1 MPLRWPFPSL
11 ISVSFG
17 LRIEYPWGLS
27 ALSVKQ
33 GYKPGFKSRFAHFF
47 SCFFFQKCYLVAGF
61 ELLLG
66 VQFNVV
72 CAALQAAFSLGEL
85 DTDRAQE
92 HATGL
97 PTRTCCKPPSFQAQL
112 GLEWCPEMGNRI
124 CLSRISIFSVELVS
138 QPDIIGGGRRSP
150 EILKKWDLEK
160 RSSSFLALYSLDVE
174 ELIPIC
180 FPYHCICALDLQQ
193 DNQRERFALA
203 GVPTQQALSL
213 SSQKSCPSRLSE
225 NQSPCCLPIIATRTT
240 S

>member
-17 LRIEYPWGLS
+17 LRREYPWGLS
-27 ALSVKQ
+27 ALSVKR
-33 GYKPGFKSRFAHFF
+33 GYKPGFKFRFAHFS
-47 SCFFFQKCYLVAGF
+47 SCFFPKCYLDAGF

-85 DTDRAQE
+85 DIGRAQE
-92 HATGL
+92 CATVL
-97 PTRTCCKPPSFQAQL
+97 PTRSCCKPPSFQAQL
-112 GLEWCPEMGNRI
+112 GLEWSPEMWNRI
-124 CLSRISIFSVELVS
+124 CVSRISIFSVELVS
-138 QPDIIGGGRRSP
+138 QPDIIGGGRRLP

-160 RSSSFLALYSLDVE
+160 YSSSFLALYSLDVE
-174 ELIPIC
+174 ELIPVC
-180 FPYHCICALDLQQ
+180 FPHHCIFALDLQQ
-193 DNQRERFALA
+193 DNQHERFALA

-213 SSQKSCPSRLSE
+213 SSQKSCPSWLSE
-225 NQSPCCLPIIATRTT
+225 NQSPCCLPIISTRTA